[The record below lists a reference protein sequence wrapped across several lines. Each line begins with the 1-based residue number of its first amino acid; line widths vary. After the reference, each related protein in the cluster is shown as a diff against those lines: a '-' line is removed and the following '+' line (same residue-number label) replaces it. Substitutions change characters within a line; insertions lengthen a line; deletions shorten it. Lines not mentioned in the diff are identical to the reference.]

1 MNSNNFNDF
10 IIIKSKFLSIIR
22 LLVDNQEINQLDHM
36 FVSFHIS
43 NLKIK
48 YIYRPINWSW
58 KVNDKRL
65 KILIDFF
72 FYNLLILIFINII
85 INIYWYFFFS
95 WLRILLKWYFNS
107 DISYLDY
114 FIILKFLIIQFNI
127 FF

>member
-10 IIIKSKFLSIIR
+10 IIIKSKFLSIIH

-114 FIILKFLIIQFNI
+114 FIILKFPIIQFNI